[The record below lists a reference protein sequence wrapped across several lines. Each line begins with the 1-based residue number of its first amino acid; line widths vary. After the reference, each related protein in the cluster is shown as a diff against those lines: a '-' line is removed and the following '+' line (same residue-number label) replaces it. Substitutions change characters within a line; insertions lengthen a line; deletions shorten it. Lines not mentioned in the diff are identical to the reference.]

1 MDIKDLIAKSSL
13 QVRDGVELVDYVGG
27 SLHEIAKSTKKVAA
41 VIAGITN
48 ASAAQAIGIEQINKI
63 LTQKNELASPTLRSS
78 SSSKA

>member
-13 QVRDGVELVDYVGG
+13 QVRDGVELVNYVGG
-27 SLHEIAKSTKKVAA
+27 SLHVIAESTKKVAA